1 MSKDLI
7 LSYLCK
13 CVLNKGRVSK
23 GRNILEESFVEYHL
37 NGIVVVGK
45 AGFKIDLLGM
55 GTRYLTFKRTFDTNK
70 LFSFAELLDVF
81 KSVGFVC
88 TAQGWP
94 ASGVSNVNGQA
105 YTFRKVSVTP
115 PGELGRNSFLQALN
129 VWEEVDQ
136 ITAVNEVQ
144 ESIKCILDSLTS
156 NVYPGVQVTV
166 KNHIEKHL
174 NLGPG

>member
-13 CVLNKGRVSK
+13 CVLNQGRVPK
-23 GRNILEESFVEYHL
+23 GSNILEESFVEYHL
-37 NGIVVVGK
+37 NGIVVVGRT
-45 AGFKIDLLGM
+45 GFKIDLST
-55 GTRYLTFKRTFDTNK
+55 TRHLTFKRTFDTNK
-70 LFSFAELLDVF
+70 FFSFAELIDVF
-81 KSVGFVC
+81 KSLGFTC

-94 ASGVSNVNGQA
+94 ASGVAHVNAQA
-105 YTFRKVSVTP
+105 HTFRKVSITP
-115 PGELGRNSFLQALN
+115 PGEIGRNSFLQALN

-136 ITAVNEVQ
+136 TTAAKEVQ
-144 ESIKCILDSLTS
+144 ESIMCVLDSVTS

-174 NLGPG
+174 NIGPG